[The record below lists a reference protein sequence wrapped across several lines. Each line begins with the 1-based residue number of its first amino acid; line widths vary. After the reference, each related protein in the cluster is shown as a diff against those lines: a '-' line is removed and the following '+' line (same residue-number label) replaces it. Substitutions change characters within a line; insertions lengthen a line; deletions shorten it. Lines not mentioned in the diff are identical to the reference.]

1 MNPKNVLF
9 ILVDCLRCDK
19 ILEKRSFLPTFDQLM
34 EKGITF
40 TKMIST
46 TSTTIPCVAS
56 IFTGVYPV
64 THSVRVLG
72 AGPPYTQCV
81 TLPGILKEK
90 GYHTYAEVTGPLIKE
105 TKLFTDFDH
114 HSHRP
119 EEKTVYTD
127 WGENF
132 INRINQKEFQEPW
145 FIFVHLWELHRPRA
159 VKKEFDKR
167 KYGKNKY
174 ERALSSLD
182 SYLGRLLDSI
192 HGVVIVH
199 GDHGERIE
207 DTLLE
212 KVSDRLSSMITPHR
226 RSAPKKMK
234 GPFFEVGHGYHVYDF
249 LVNPPFIMYNA
260 ATPHGEMIATPVS
273 QIDILP
279 TLLDVLGLPLDS
291 VKDKVQGIS
300 LLPLIK
306 GGSLEE
312 RPLFMETCGSITEN
326 AQTWKV
332 GVRTTK
338 YKYIYSPFLKESE
351 DELYDLV
358 EDPGETQNIVAYHRD
373 KAAQYRTLIETEYL
387 GVREKDMILNEIKRL
402 KTLGNL

>member
-19 ILEKRSFLPTFDQLM
+19 VLEKRSSLPTFDRLM
-34 EKGITF
+34 GKGITF

-64 THSVRVLG
+64 IHNVRVLG
-72 AGPPYTQCV
+72 AGPPYEQCV
-81 TLPGILKEK
+81 TLPGLLRKA

-105 TKLFTDFDH
+105 TKLFTDFEH

-119 EEKTVYTD
+119 EESTVYTE

-132 INRINQKEFQEPW
+132 IDRVRRKEFQQPW

-159 VKKEFDKR
+159 IKKEFDKR
-167 KYGKNKY
+167 KYGKNRY

-182 SYLGRLLDSI
+182 SYLGQLVDNTD
-192 HGVVIVH
+192 GVVIVH

-207 DTLLE
+207 DTLLT
-212 KVSDRLSSMITPHR
+212 KIRSTLSSIPPQKG
-226 RSAPKKMK
+226 SSPKRMK
-234 GPFFEVGHGYHVYDF
+234 GPFFEVGHGYNVYDF
-249 LVNPPFIMYNA
+249 LVNPPFILYNTG
-260 ATPHGEMIATPVS
+260 TPCAKMIKTPVS

-279 TLLDVLGLPLDS
+279 TLLDILGLPLNS
-291 VKDKVQGIS
+291 VKDRFQGIS
-300 LLPLIK
+300 LVPLIT

-332 GVRTTK
+332 GVRTEK
-338 YKYIYSPFLKESE
+338 YKYIYSPFFKEGA
-351 DELYDLV
+351 DEFYDLV
-358 EDPGETQNIVAYHRD
+358 EDPGETQNIVEYHRD
-373 KAAQYRTLIETEYL
+373 KAAQYRTVIETEYL
-387 GVREKDMILNEIKRL
+387 GTREKDMILHEIKRL
-402 KTLGNL
+402 KTLGNM